1 MPIAIDLKNQTL
13 LNLRQKL
20 QEAMNA
26 NDQEAFAQAFE
37 GILQYYADKNLEDFQ
52 ALREETDLAVRS
64 VELRQDGAAGRLTV
78 YLDWQGEMLTARVTL
93 PVL

>member
-1 MPIAIDLKNQTL
+1 ME
-13 LNLRQKL
+13 RKL
-20 QEAMNA
+20 IRGDYVPDGRGGLIGLDGGQEGLGREKPSERPALA
-26 NDQEAFAQAFE
+26 AQYVAE
-37 GILQYYADKNLEDFQ
+37 